1 MKYKIFIAVIIVF
14 GLAVLAATWRQG
26 ILRNA
31 HLVTVDLEP
40 YETTVLVNTNDAFVF
55 RHAKG
60 IGIALFDSIDWE
72 QSRYRVRALNP
83 VTGEE
88 TSNTVEVRHKQLDLD
103 VISFDTSERDSHYVQ
118 AGEVW
123 IPWSYHNPGEAW
135 VTYHSNLTEF
145 AVVPAD
151 QFDVIDLNR
160 IKEYGVQ
167 QSGQGP
173 LHKASGS
180 LNGDVGQRGNL

>member
-1 MKYKIFIAVIIVF
+1 MKYKIFIAGAIVF
-14 GLAVLAATWRQG
+14 GLAIIAATWRQG
-26 ILRNA
+26 ILRNTRSA
-31 HLVTVDLEP
+31 TVDLEP
-40 YETTVLVNTNDAFVF
+40 YETTALVNTNDAFIF

-60 IGIALFDSIDWE
+60 IGIACFDSIDWE

-88 TSNTVEVRHKQLDLD
+88 TSNTVDVRHKQLDLGF
-103 VISFDTSERDSHYVQ
+103 ISFDTSERGSHYVQ

-135 VTYHSNLTEF
+135 VTYHSNLTDF

-160 IKEYGVQ
+160 IKEKGVQ
-167 QSGQGP
+167 QSGP
-173 LHKASGS
+173 R
-180 LNGDVGQRGNL
+180 D